1 MLFAG
6 KAVIIKIAYRY
17 GVDPATLI
25 GLRMAYAAPL
35 FALAAWWVDGPGG
48 PGQRARASRAR
59 APASAPETVW
69 RRGDGWRITGL
80 GLAGYYLASY
90 LDFLGLQYVSVGL
103 ERVILYLNPTFVLLI
118 SLFWFKRRISGRQW
132 LALAVSYAGVVLVF
146 VHDVRTSG
154 DGIVVGGLLVLASG
168 LLYAVYLSAAGE
180 MVSRLGSMR
189 LTAWASLV
197 SSAACV
203 LHALVATGPA
213 MWQSRWEVQL
223 LSILNAVVCTVLPL
237 FMVMAAIERLGSALA
252 SQTGMIG
259 PASTI
264 ILGSVLLGEPVGW
277 LQLVGTAVVIAG
289 VLMLTRVRSSAGP
302 RGR

>member
-1 MLFAG
+1 VLFAG

-35 FALAAWWVDGPGG
+35 FALVAWWVDAPGG
-48 PGQRARASRAR
+48 PGQRARALRAR
-59 APASAPETVW
+59 APASAPESVW

-203 LHALVATGPA
+203 VPPGDVTPC
-213 MWQSRWEVQL
+213 R
-223 LSILNAVVCTVLPL
+223 
-237 FMVMAAIERLGSALA
+237 RLGASSSPSFNMRAAPSSVWRVSARA
-252 SQTGMIG
+252 
-259 PASTI
+259 A
-264 ILGSVLLGEPVGW
+264 
-277 LQLVGTAVVIAG
+277 
-289 VLMLTRVRSSAGP
+289 SAGKP
-302 RGR
+302 SATAASCMASANRKT

>member
-1 MLFAG
+1 
-6 KAVIIKIAYRY
+6 
-17 GVDPATLI
+17 
-25 GLRMAYAAPL
+25 
-35 FALAAWWVDGPGG
+35 
-48 PGQRARASRAR
+48 
-59 APASAPETVW
+59 
-69 RRGDGWRITGL
+69 
-80 GLAGYYLASY
+80 
-90 LDFLGLQYVSVGL
+90 
-103 ERVILYLNPTFVLLI
+103 
-118 SLFWFKRRISGRQW
+118 
-132 LALAVSYAGVVLVF
+132 
-146 VHDVRTSG
+146 
-154 DGIVVGGLLVLASG
+154 
-168 LLYAVYLSAAGE
+168 
-180 MVSRLGSMR
+180 MR